1 MNHFGSALGA
11 CVLCACIPQAFPPL
25 STMPRKN
32 RKKTSTSKAGPAGA
46 RSQAVPVLTLLA
58 LASDGRH
65 SEIARLV
72 NGGGID
78 NINEADERGWTAL
91 LVGCQTGHSEVV
103 QLLVSAGASV
113 DQADNDG
120 ATPLF
125 MACQNG
131 HSEVALML
139 LSTGASVD
147 QAMND
152 GATPLMTAAHKG
164 RSAIVRYLL
173 KHGAD
178 PSLTWS
184 EDRSTALHLA
194 AMQGHKKCVALL
206 APHASPEQLANT
218 TSLVPAEMRDKLRLR
233 QCAYCGKLQVLGE
246 KTFKKCGQCRVLRYC
261 SKDCQTKHWEGKHE
275 LECKAEASS
284 SDEEEEEKAVAVVQ
298 STVRFALTRLC
309 PNAPWS
315 PVLPVALA
323 GQGLRGVQA
332 HAHQH
337 RHGAQELRAVPRGAL
352 LLARAPAAGL
362 APPQADVQ
370 RQDSQGRRRGAGW
383 GRQVKP
389 EVMR

>member
-1 MNHFGSALGA
+1 MA
-11 CVLCACIPQAFPPL
+11 
-25 STMPRKN
+25 
-32 RKKTSTSKAGPAGA
+32 
-46 RSQAVPVLTLLA
+46 
-58 LASDGRH
+58 
-65 SEIARLV
+65 
-72 NGGGID
+72 
-78 NINEADERGWTAL
+78 AL
-91 LVGCQTGHSEVV
+91 LCTSHASRVTARWLRCSSPQV
-103 QLLVSAGASV
+103 QVW
-113 DQADNDG
+113 NDG
-120 ATPLF
+120 APPLII
-125 MACQNG
+125 
-131 HSEVALML
+131 
-139 LSTGASVD
+139 
-147 QAMND
+147 
-152 GATPLMTAAHKG
+152 AAHKG

-194 AMQGHKKCVALL
+194 AMQGHKKCVSLL

-370 RQDSQGRRRGAGW
+370 RQGGQGRRRGAGW
-383 GRQVKP
+383 GRQVHP
-389 EVMR
+389 GVR